1 MRASELAPAACA
13 VALLVNAGCGGARAT
28 APPLDPAAFLSAK
41 TRLEA
46 LRADASRE
54 RTQKLQLELDAPYL
68 PSKVTARGAM
78 ALSPPDRLRMILL
91 GPGGTTA
98 MDLWLSGARFRF
110 AIPAI
115 DRVVRGD
122 ERTPERQRRGLPVDF
137 LRWWTLDA
145 LSGELVAA
153 RAHDGDLEVLLREPA
168 RVTEATLKRDGSI
181 SAHRTWFGEVDAE
194 GRTPQIEEEWVEAG
208 PNKDGAGCRDAVYRQ
223 RSTRLVVSARCESER
238 DGVSAPALV
247 DPDAPRPEE
256 AAP

>member
-1 MRASELAPAACA
+1 MTARALARAACV
-13 VALLVNAGCGGARAT
+13 VALLVNVGCSGAHAA
-28 APPLDPAAFLSAK
+28 APPLDPAAFLEAK
-41 TRLEA
+41 SRLAA
-46 LRADASRE
+46 LRTDAARE

-122 ERTPERQRRGLPVDF
+122 ERTTERERRGLPVDF

-145 LSGELVAA
+145 LSGELSAA
-153 RAHDGDLEVLLREPA
+153 RMHDGDLEVLLREPT

-181 SAHRTWFGEVDAE
+181 AAHRTWFGEADAE
-194 GRTPQIEEEWVEAG
+194 GHAPQIEEEWVLAG
-208 PNKDGAGCRDAVYRQ
+208 PQKGGAGCRDAVYRQ
-223 RSTRLVVSARCESER
+223 RSTRLAVNARCESER

-247 DPDAPRPEE
+247 DPDAPRPAE